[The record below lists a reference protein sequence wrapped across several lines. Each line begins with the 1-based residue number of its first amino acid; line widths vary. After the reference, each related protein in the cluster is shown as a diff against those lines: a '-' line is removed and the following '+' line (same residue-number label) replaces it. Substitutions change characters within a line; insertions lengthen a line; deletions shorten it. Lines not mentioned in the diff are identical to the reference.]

1 MKYKITD
8 IFAYELSREISL
20 VALEKMVLN
29 ALDNEVVYS
38 QEYSCCVCFDKIN
51 LSLDADQKCACD
63 ILKSREIAY
72 VINENSD
79 IIAVVG
85 YKKMKD

>member
-38 QEYSCCVCFDKIN
+38 QEYSC
-51 LSLDADQKCACD
+51 LL
-63 ILKSREIAY
+63 
-72 VINENSD
+72 
-79 IIAVVG
+79 
-85 YKKMKD
+85 